1 MALAMRG
8 SNIHRLV
15 AQYFLP
21 NPLNKNCVN
30 HKNCIR
36 HDNRVENLE
45 WVTTKEN
52 TDYTLRI
59 KHVLRDAK
67 TGKYISNYDCTK
79 HFPKKQ

>member
-30 HKNCIR
+30 HLIVIYQTYSEWIK
-36 HDNRVENLE
+36 ENLIGCK
-45 WVTTKEN
+45 KEVERMSFEV
-52 TDYTLRI
+52 DVRW
-59 KHVLRDAK
+59 
-67 TGKYISNYDCTK
+67 
-79 HFPKKQ
+79 